1 MYMSNPSPTRSLL
14 VISSVIILVA
24 TTTYIISLFARGY
37 QINFQG
43 KPSFK
48 STGILSATSS
58 PKAASV
64 YINDRLMTATDDTL
78 NLPPDEYTI
87 RIVKDG
93 YLPWEK
99 TIKIKNETVYQTNAQ
114 LYRSVPDL
122 KPITLTGAIN
132 PSYSLD
138 SNKIVYSVASSS
150 AERDNGLYLIELTD
164 SSPIPINR
172 SAPRQIA
179 PDFPNVNWSHF
190 TFTFSPN
197 SRQILAQSKNNGPSY
212 LLELDSSIT
221 QSKLMDVTAKLPLI
235 KEDWDKQSALIIAS
249 KITKLPK
256 SVQDLVATDSSKNIS
271 FSTSDEKV
279 LYLAKKDG
287 QIPDHII
294 SPPPAQSTQPQHRDV
309 KAGNYYVYDLID
321 DTNFLIGS
329 QNDISSPVWLPNSN
343 NIIFI
348 ENEKIIVV
356 EYDSTNKE
364 TLFAGNFN
372 KDVVYPWS
380 DGSRIILLTSAYIG
394 IPDNLYSVT
403 IR

>member
-1 MYMSNPSPTRSLL
+1 MSNPSPTRSLL
-14 VISSVIILVA
+14 MIGSVVLFVA
-24 TTTYIISLFARGY
+24 TSTYVISLFARGY
-37 QINFQG
+37 QINLQG
-43 KPSFK
+43 TPSFK

-87 RIVKDG
+87 RIIKDG

-132 PSYSLD
+132 PSHSID
-138 SNKIVYSVASSS
+138 DNKIVYSVASSS
-150 AERDNGLYLIELTD
+150 AQRDNGLYLIELTD
-164 SSPIPINR
+164 SNPIPLNR

-179 PDFPNVNWSHF
+179 PNFPNIDWSHF
-190 TFTFSPN
+190 SFSFSPN
-197 SRQILAQSKNNGPSY
+197 SREILAQSINDGPSY
-212 LLELDSSIT
+212 LLQIDSTIT
-221 QSKLMDVTAKLPLI
+221 QNKLMDVTARLPII
-235 KEDWDKQSALIIAS
+235 KEDWDKQLSLIIAS
-249 KITKLPK
+249 KIAKLPK
-256 SVQDLVATDSSKNIS
+256 SIQNLAATESSKNIS
-271 FSTSDEKV
+271 FSTSDEKI
-279 LYLAKKDG
+279 LYLAEKDG
-287 QIPDHII
+287 QIEDHII
-294 SPPPAQSTQPQHRDV
+294 NAPPAQSNQPQHRDV
-309 KAGNYYVYDLID
+309 KTGNYYVYDLVD

-329 QNDISSPVWLPNSN
+329 QANILNPVWLPNSN
-343 NIIFI
+343 NIVFVENNKIFVI
-348 ENEKIIVV
+348 
-356 EYDSTNKE
+356 EYDATNKQA
-364 TLFAGNFN
+364 LFGGSFN

-380 DGSRIILLTSAYIG
+380 DGSRIILLTSAYKG